1 MRLASFALVAIAAV
15 AQFPPGLVGRWRS
28 AETSSGGLGA
38 MFEFFKDGTF
48 NFSAGAVVETKYR
61 IEGNQL
67 ILPSGTINGPE
78 QRLTME
84 WVNAD
89 HMVLNGSETLS
100 RQGTSH
106 DTTNPIVG
114 EWTAPRETG
123 GVKSEVRWFFEPD
136 GTGLLLYPFKWQK
149 GSYSVKNGTIRIE
162 YPGSQPVEGPFR
174 FDGTLLTIPSSG
186 KTGKSQLKRY

>member
-1 MRLASFALVAIAAV
+1 ML
-15 AQFPPGLVGRWRS
+15 
-28 AETSSGGLGA
+28 
-38 MFEFFKDGTF
+38 EFFKDGTL

-61 IEGNQL
+61 IAGNQL

-78 QRLTME
+78 QRLAME
-84 WVNAD
+84 WVNTD
-89 HMVLNGSETLS
+89 HVILNGSETLS

-106 DTTNPIVG
+106 DTINPIVG
-114 EWTAPRETG
+114 EWTASRDTA

-149 GSYSVKNGTIRIE
+149 GSYSVKKGTIRIE
-162 YPGSQPVEGPFR
+162 YPDSQPVEGPFKL
-174 FDGTLLTIPSSG
+174 DGALLMIPSLS

>member
-1 MRLASFALVAIAAV
+1 MRLASFVLVAITAV
-15 AQFPPGLVGRWRS
+15 AQVPPGLVGRWRS

-38 MFEFFKDGTF
+38 MLEFFQDGSF

-61 IEGNQL
+61 IQGNQL
-67 ILPSGTINGPE
+67 ILPSGTVNGSE
-78 QRLTME
+78 QRMTME
-84 WVNAD
+84 WVNPD
-89 HMVLNGSETLS
+89 HVVLNGSETLS

-106 DTTNPIVG
+106 DTTHPIVG

-149 GSYSVKNGTIRIE
+149 GSYTVKNGTIRIE
-162 YPGSQPVEGPFR
+162 YPGSHPVEGPFNLH
-174 FDGTLLTIPSSG
+174 GASLTIPSSG